1 MDAASERH
9 IVRKVVLRLIPFLFL
24 LYLVNILDRVNV
36 SFARLKMLDDLGM
49 DEGAFAFGAG
59 VFYLGYVLFEVP
71 SNLILRRVGA
81 RRWIARI
88 MVTWGL
94 ITCAMMI
101 VTAPWGFYVLRVLL
115 GFAEAGFFP
124 GIILYLTYWFT
135 SRERA
140 WAVSC
145 FMAASP
151 INGILGGPLSGAIM
165 QFMHEVGGLSGW
177 QWLFLLEGIPAVIL
191 GIVTLR
197 YLTDRPEL
205 ADWLTADERTWLVA
219 RTALEETHRQGRRGL
234 TLLNAFTDRRVWLLI
249 ALYFTIAIGAN
260 AFGFYLPKLIKDKFP
275 GQREFQI
282 GLLAAIPNLCAAVC
296 MILNGTHSDR
306 TGERR
311 WHIALPAF
319 LAAIGWTLTAWLD
332 DPALYL
338 AALALVQMGIM
349 SMLPVFWTLPPAFLG
364 GVAAAGGIALINSI
378 GNLGGFV
385 GPNIIGQLQRISGD
399 FTSGVIALACI
410 LTLGGVLA
418 LCVRR
423 ESVKRTNS

>member
-1 MDAASERH
+1 
-9 IVRKVVLRLIPFLFL
+9 
-24 LYLVNILDRVNV
+24 
-36 SFARLKMLDDLGM
+36 
-49 DEGAFAFGAG
+49 
-59 VFYLGYVLFEVP
+59 
-71 SNLILRRVGA
+71 
-81 RRWIARI
+81 
-88 MVTWGL
+88 
-94 ITCAMMI
+94 
-101 VTAPWGFYVLRVLL
+101 
-115 GFAEAGFFP
+115 EAGFFP

-145 FMAASP
+145 FMVASP

-165 QFMHEVGGLSGW
+165 QFMDGVGGLSGW

-191 GIVTLR
+191 GIVTLF

-205 ADWLTADERTWLVA
+205 AGWLTADERTWLVA
-219 RTALEETHRQGRRGL
+219 RMALEEKYKQDRHGL
-234 TLLNAFTDRRVWLLI
+234 TLLNAFTDHRVWLLI

-275 GQREFQI
+275 EQREFQI

-296 MILNGTHSDR
+296 MILNGIHSDR
-306 TGERR
+306 SGERR

-319 LAAIGWTLTAWLD
+319 LAALGWTLTAWLD
-332 DPALYL
+332 DPAFYL

-349 SMLPVFWTLPPAFLG
+349 SMLPVFWTLPSSFLG

-410 LTLGGVLA
+410 LTLGVVLA

-423 ESVKRTNS
+423 DSVRRTNS